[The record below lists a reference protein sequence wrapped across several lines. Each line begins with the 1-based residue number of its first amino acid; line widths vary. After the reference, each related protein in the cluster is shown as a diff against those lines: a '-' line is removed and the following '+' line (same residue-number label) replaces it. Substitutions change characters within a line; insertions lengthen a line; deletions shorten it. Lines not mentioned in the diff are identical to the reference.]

1 MPVMD
6 GQFTG
11 GPRVKAIR
19 QICRTVMTVL
29 AAGALLSGCAGG
41 AQDVAAASAEPAAAQ
56 YRLDAG
62 DEVRISAYGL
72 DALNNAYIVSDAGD
86 ISLPLIDNVQARG
99 KTVGELQSD
108 IIRLLVERQILRSPS
123 VNVQITKYRPFYIL
137 GEVKSPGEYPYRP
150 GMSVLTAIAMAG
162 GYTFRANQK
171 NMTITRQI
179 EGRNVMGR
187 AGDTTTVQPG
197 DTIRVSE
204 RWF

>member
-1 MPVMD
+1 M
-6 GQFTG
+6 
-11 GPRVKAIR
+11 VKGIR
-19 QICRTVMTVL
+19 QMCRAFMVVL
-29 AAGALLSGCAGG
+29 AAGALLSACAGSG
-41 AQDVAAASAEPAAAQ
+41 RDLPAASAAAAEPGVTQ

-62 DEVRISAYGL
+62 DEIRITAYGL
-72 DALNNAYIVSDAGD
+72 DAINNAYTVSDAGD

-99 KTVGELQSD
+99 KTVGELQSN
-108 IIRLLVERQILRSPS
+108 ITRLLVERQILRDPS

-162 GYTFRANQK
+162 GFTFRADQK

-187 AGDTTTVQPG
+187 ARDTTTVQPG
-197 DTIRVSE
+197 DTIRISE

>member
-1 MPVMD
+1 M
-6 GQFTG
+6 
-11 GPRVKAIR
+11 KAIA
-19 QICRTVMTVL
+19 QMFRTFM
-29 AAGALLSGCAGG
+29 AAF
-41 AQDVAAASAEPAAAQ
+41 VAAALLAGCAAGSADLPPQAAAGEVATPQ

-62 DEVRISAYGL
+62 DEVRITAYGL
-72 DALNNAYIVSDAGD
+72 DALNNNFTVSDAGD
-86 ISLPLIDNVQARG
+86 ISLPLIENVQARG

-108 IIRLLVERQILRSPS
+108 ITRLLAERQILRDPS

-162 GYTFRANQK
+162 GYTFRADQK

-179 EGRNVMGR
+179 GGRNVVGR
-187 AGDTTTVQPG
+187 ARDTTTVQPG
-197 DTIRVSE
+197 DTIRVTE

>member
-1 MPVMD
+1 M
-6 GQFTG
+6 
-11 GPRVKAIR
+11 VKGIR
-19 QICRTVMTVL
+19 QMCRTFMIVL
-29 AAGALLSGCAGG
+29 TAAALLGGCAGG
-41 AQDVAAASAEPAAAQ
+41 ARSLPAAAAGPGTSQ

-62 DEVRISAYGL
+62 DEIRITAYGL
-72 DALNNAYIVSDAGD
+72 DAINNAYTVSDAGD

-108 IIRLLVERQILRSPS
+108 IMRLLVERQILRSPS
-123 VNVQITKYRPFYIL
+123 VNVQMTKYRPFYIL

-162 GYTFRANQK
+162 GYTFRADQK
-171 NMTITRQI
+171 NMTITRQLQ
-179 EGRNVMGR
+179 GRNVMGR
-187 AGDTTTVQPG
+187 ARDTTTVQPG